1 MLRSQFQKLCLD
13 SDKTK
18 YTSASRK
25 RVTHNGA
32 RHKGALRPRD
42 KEGEQT
48 IFRLRVAFNL
58 LKIIS
63 LKSLPYFDSTYD
75 VIRVIWWTVQVVHS
89 SLNLEHTDT
98 WQSRTQDWAVAMS
111 FKSTRPPNRTILI
124 FQIDHS
130 LINRRPCNVAETL
143 NVEQIC

>member
-1 MLRSQFQKLCLD
+1 MLKKKILD
-13 SDKTK
+13 HILFKFGEIPANFHQNPFEK

-75 VIRVIWWTVQVVHS
+75 VIRVI
-89 SLNLEHTDT
+89 
-98 WQSRTQDWAVAMS
+98 
-111 FKSTRPPNRTILI
+111 
-124 FQIDHS
+124 
-130 LINRRPCNVAETL
+130 
-143 NVEQIC
+143 

>member
-1 MLRSQFQKLCLD
+1 MLAVFAILAISWFIEIGIRSSLLHSCVLQTFFLLKVYG
-13 SDKTK
+13 K

-42 KEGEQT
+42 KEGAQT

-63 LKSLPYFDSTYD
+63 LKSLPYFDST
-75 VIRVIWWTVQVVHS
+75 
-89 SLNLEHTDT
+89 
-98 WQSRTQDWAVAMS
+98 
-111 FKSTRPPNRTILI
+111 
-124 FQIDHS
+124 
-130 LINRRPCNVAETL
+130 
-143 NVEQIC
+143 